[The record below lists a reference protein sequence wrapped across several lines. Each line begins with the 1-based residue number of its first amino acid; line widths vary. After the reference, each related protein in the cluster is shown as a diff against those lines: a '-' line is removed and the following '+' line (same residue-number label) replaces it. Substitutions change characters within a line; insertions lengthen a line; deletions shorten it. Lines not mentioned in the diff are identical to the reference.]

1 MPAWLQTSL
10 LVVVIIGQLIGFFG
24 LFLVFFPGLTIIW
37 ISQLAWAI
45 ANGFNR
51 SHEPW
56 QFALTIAV
64 FVINTILMVAG
75 TLMDN
80 IFMAGG
86 ARKQGASWWGIGL
99 SWVAMILASIWL
111 TPLGGLA
118 AALLVLFIVEW
129 LRIKDHKKAFE
140 SMRSMGMGC
149 GWAVIVRAGIALLMV
164 VLWIVWVV
172 LL

>member
-1 MPAWLQTSL
+1 MPTWLQTSL

-45 ANGFNR
+45 ANGFNH

-56 QFALTIAV
+56 QFALTIAI
-64 FVINTILMVAG
+64 FVINTILMVG
-75 TLMDN
+75 GSLIDN
-80 IFMAGG
+80 VFMAGG
-86 ARKQGASWWGIGL
+86 ARKQGAAWWGIGL
-99 SWVAMILASIWL
+99 SWIVMLLSSIWI

-129 LRIKDHKKAFE
+129 IRIKDYKKAFG
-140 SMRSMGMGC
+140 SMRSMATGC
-149 GWAVIVRAGIALLMV
+149 GWSAVVRLGIALLMV